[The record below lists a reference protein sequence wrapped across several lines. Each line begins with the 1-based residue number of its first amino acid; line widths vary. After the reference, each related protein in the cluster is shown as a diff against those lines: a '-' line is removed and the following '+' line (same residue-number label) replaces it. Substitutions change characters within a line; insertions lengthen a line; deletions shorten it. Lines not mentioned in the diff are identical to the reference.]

1 MSGIIS
7 FEFEYKKAAQEL
19 NAIARI
25 QLPYAMSVAIN
36 RTLNDVKTAEQEEM
50 KRVFDNPTP
59 WALNSIQIKY
69 SNKANLHGEIKLK
82 DFAGKGIPATK
93 FLKAEIEGGS
103 RAIKRSERWLQ
114 ERGLMPQG
122 YRAVPGQGAKLDKY
136 GNITGGKITQILSY
150 LGANPI
156 SSANTPNNKK
166 HKKKA
171 QYFAVGVNDNR
182 IYALTPG
189 IYERIGKG
197 VKPIMIFVKSVSY
210 KARYNYVNI
219 GESIARRVFPQNFER
234 AMTEAMGTARR
245 GSFL

>member
-19 NAIARI
+19 NAIART

-36 RTLNDVKTAEQEEM
+36 RTLNDVKAGEQEEM

-59 WALNSIQIKY
+59 WALNSMQIKY

-82 DFAGKGIPATK
+82 DYAGKGIPATK

-103 RAIKRSERWLQ
+103 RAVKRSERWLQ

-122 YRAVPGQGAKLDKY
+122 YRVVPGQGAKLDKY
-136 GNITGGKITQILSY
+136 GNITGGKITQILSA
-150 LGANPI
+150 LQANPM
-156 SSANTPNNKK
+156 SSANS
-166 HKKKA
+166 KA
-171 QYFAVGVNDNR
+171 KAKTARYFAVSKEGGLQPGV
-182 IYALTPG
+182 
-189 IYERIGKG
+189 YERIGKS
-197 VKPIMIFVKSVSY
+197 VKPIMIFVKSVNY

-219 GESIARRVFPQNFER
+219 GESIARRVFANNFER
-234 AMTEAMGTARR
+234 AMTEAMDTMRR